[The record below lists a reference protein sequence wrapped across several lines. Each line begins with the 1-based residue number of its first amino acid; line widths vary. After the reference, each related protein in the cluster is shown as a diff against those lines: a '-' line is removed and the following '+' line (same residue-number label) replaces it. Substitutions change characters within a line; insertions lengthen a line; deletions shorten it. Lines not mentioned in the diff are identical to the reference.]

1 MANDYVEY
9 LSENVLNDGQTVSY
23 RTLSRAL
30 RVHNNVAKQMLY
42 QFHHSQN
49 EKQSNSLDATYLI
62 NGLQTIVPK
71 QAEDTATESQSESQE
86 THAYQATCL
95 LLVDEHELD
104 RQSKSTW
111 RCLGGFAETP
121 LSTKSCQYTSTASSL
136 ARSMCISRSYKPT
149 PNLVADFE
157 QDLHVLTECNRAIMA
172 TAAKED
178 LLETYKQYGVI
189 QNGQVKR
196 RAMRTQQHS
205 KQASAQKPEP
215 LVSATKSAKPMFAS
229 ARPTASDA
237 PNKTTTSNESTPAS
251 SQPSQTSAKPAAT
264 KPATLKREGSSL
276 FKAFAKAKPKKTQ
289 SQTTESSAEPTP
301 TAEPVETEDEAMHD
315 LSDEE
320 ADDEDTAMLDEGAIT
335 ETGGKSKKERED
347 ELRRMMDMEDAPMA
361 EAPNKTIAAE
371 DSGAAQDESDVQL
384 QATEEPVETVTV
396 SDGRRRGRRRVMKKK
411 TVQDEEGYLV
421 TREEPGWESFSEEEP
436 APKKAKLA
444 SAPAAAKT
452 KKAAPKGQ
460 GNIMSFFSKK

>member
-1 MANDYVEY
+1 MADDYAEY
-9 LSENVLNDGQTVSY
+9 LSESVLNDGQTVNY

-42 QFHHSQN
+42 HFHHSQN
-49 EKQSNSLDATYLI
+49 KKQPNSLDATYLI
-62 NGLQTIVPK
+62 TGLQTIVPK
-71 QAEDTATESQSESQE
+71 QAEDATAESQPELRES
-86 THAYQATCL
+86 HAYQATSL
-95 LLVDEHELD
+95 LLI
-104 RQSKSTW
+104 QS
-111 RCLGGFAETP
+111 P

-136 ARSMCISRSYKPT
+136 ARSMYLRRSYCST
-149 PNLVADFE
+149 PILVADVE

-172 TAAKED
+172 TAANED

-205 KQASAQKPEP
+205 KQTSAQKSEP
-215 LVSATKSAKPMFAS
+215 SVPTTQSAKPMFAS
-229 ARPTASDA
+229 ARPAAKDA
-237 PNKTTTSNESTPAS
+237 PKKTTTSNESTPVS
-251 SQPSQTSAKPAAT
+251 SQASTQASAKSAAT
-264 KPATLKREGSSL
+264 KPVPLKREGSSL
-276 FKAFAKAKPKKTQ
+276 FRAFAKTRPKKTQ
-289 SQTTESSAEPTP
+289 SQTTEDSAGTTP
-301 TAEPVETEDEAMHD
+301 AAEPVENEDEAMHD

-347 ELRRMMDMEDAPMA
+347 ELRKMMDMEDEPMA
-361 EAPNKTIAAE
+361 EAPTKTIGAE
-371 DSGAAQDESDVQL
+371 GSGDAEDESDVQP
-384 QATEEPVETVTV
+384 QTAEEPMETVTV

-436 APKKAKLA
+436 APKKAKVA
-444 SAPAAAKT
+444 AAPAPAKM